1 MNTVLTT
8 DVLQAAVADEQR
20 AAKRRLAR
28 LHSIGRW
35 KALALIA
42 PLFLFLLAVFLV
54 PIAILLTRAVDNH
67 EVAAVLPKTATAL
80 AGRRG
85 DTAPTADAAQA
96 LVEDLRASP
105 REAVAE
111 VAKRLN
117 YYQSGLRSLMLKTA
131 RDVNAADTA
140 GISAIEKLKEIDERW
155 ADPATWSVIQRALP
169 QQTDF
174 YLLAAID
181 LKRDAQG
188 SIRQASDDNA
198 IYRDVIV
205 RTFAISA
212 SVMLICLLLGYPLAY
227 WIATAPPATA
237 RRLMLLVLLPF
248 WTSLLVRTTAW
259 VVVLQSGGVVN
270 SLLGWLGLVDPA
282 HPVELIHNRIGV
294 LIAMTHILLPFMVL
308 PIFSVMKSIPPNY
321 MRAAASLG
329 APPLSAF
336 LRVYLPLSLPGVS
349 AGGLLVFILAL
360 GYYITPALVGGAQD
374 QMLSYFIA
382 YFASQVTNWGMAA
395 ALSAT
400 LLVLV
405 LILYAVYHRIV
416 GIDKLR
422 MG

>member
-1 MNTVLTT
+1 
-8 DVLQAAVADEQR
+8 
-20 AAKRRLAR
+20 
-28 LHSIGRW
+28 
-35 KALALIA
+35 
-42 PLFLFLLAVFLV
+42 
-54 PIAILLTRAVDNH
+54 
-67 EVAAVLPKTATAL
+67 
-80 AGRRG
+80 
-85 DTAPTADAAQA
+85 
-96 LVEDLRASP
+96 
-105 REAVAE
+105 
-111 VAKRLN
+111 
-117 YYQSGLRSLMLKTA
+117 
-131 RDVNAADTA
+131 
-140 GISAIEKLKEIDERW
+140 
-155 ADPATWSVIQRALP
+155 
-169 QQTDF
+169 
-174 YLLAAID
+174 
-181 LKRDAQG
+181 
-188 SIRQASDDNA
+188 
-198 IYRDVIV
+198 
-205 RTFAISA
+205 
-212 SVMLICLLLGYPLAY
+212 MLICLLLGYPLAY

-270 SLLGWLGLVDPA
+270 SLLGWLGLVDPT
-282 HPVELIHNRIGV
+282 HPIELIHNRIGV

>member
-1 MNTVLTT
+1 MSTVLAT
-8 DVLQAAVADEQR
+8 DAGRSAGDEQR

-54 PIAILLTRAVDNH
+54 PIAILLTRAVDNR
-67 EVAAVLPKTATAL
+67 EVSAVLPKTTAAL
-80 AGRRG
+80 VDWKA
-85 DTAPTADAAQA
+85 DSPPTAAAADALIA
-96 LVEDLRASP
+96 DLRASP

-117 YYQSGLRSLMLKTA
+117 YYQSGLRSLLLKTA
-131 RDVNAADTA
+131 REVNAADPA
-140 GISAIEKLKEIDERW
+140 SASAIEKLKEIDERW
-155 ADPATWSVIQRALP
+155 ADPATWGVIQRALP

-174 YLLAAID
+174 YLLAAVD

-188 SIRQASDDNA
+188 AIRQASDDNA
-198 IYRDVIV
+198 IYRDVIA
-205 RTFAISA
+205 RTFAISG
-212 SVMLICLLLGYPLAY
+212 SVTLICLLLGYPLAF
-227 WIATAPPATA
+227 WIATAPAATA
-237 RRLMLLVLLPF
+237 RKLMLLVLLPF

-270 SLLGWLGLVDPA
+270 SLLGWLGIVDPA

>member
-1 MNTVLTT
+1 V
-8 DVLQAAVADEQR
+8 
-20 AAKRRLAR
+20 
-28 LHSIGRW
+28 
-35 KALALIA
+35 IA
-42 PLFLFLLAVFLV
+42 
-54 PIAILLTRAVDNH
+54 
-67 EVAAVLPKTATAL
+67 
-80 AGRRG
+80 
-85 DTAPTADAAQA
+85 
-96 LVEDLRASP
+96 
-105 REAVAE
+105 
-111 VAKRLN
+111 
-117 YYQSGLRSLMLKTA
+117 
-131 RDVNAADTA
+131 
-140 GISAIEKLKEIDERW
+140 
-155 ADPATWSVIQRALP
+155 
-169 QQTDF
+169 
-174 YLLAAID
+174 
-181 LKRDAQG
+181 
-188 SIRQASDDNA
+188 
-198 IYRDVIV
+198 
-205 RTFAISA
+205 RTFAISG

-227 WIATAPPATA
+227 WIATAPAATA
-237 RRLMLLVLLPF
+237 RKLMLLVLLPF

-259 VVVLQSGGVVN
+259 VVVLQSGGRIESATIADYAEDARQV
-270 SLLGWLGLVDPA
+270 LLWLEKQKG
-282 HPVELIHNRIGV
+282 IGV

-360 GYYITPALVGGAQD
+360 GYYITPALVGGPQD

>member
-1 MNTVLTT
+1 
-8 DVLQAAVADEQR
+8 
-20 AAKRRLAR
+20 
-28 LHSIGRW
+28 
-35 KALALIA
+35 
-42 PLFLFLLAVFLV
+42 
-54 PIAILLTRAVDNH
+54 
-67 EVAAVLPKTATAL
+67 
-80 AGRRG
+80 
-85 DTAPTADAAQA
+85 
-96 LVEDLRASP
+96 
-105 REAVAE
+105 
-111 VAKRLN
+111 
-117 YYQSGLRSLMLKTA
+117 
-131 RDVNAADTA
+131 
-140 GISAIEKLKEIDERW
+140 
-155 ADPATWSVIQRALP
+155 
-169 QQTDF
+169 
-174 YLLAAID
+174 
-181 LKRDAQG
+181 
-188 SIRQASDDNA
+188 
-198 IYRDVIV
+198 
-205 RTFAISA
+205 
-212 SVMLICLLLGYPLAY
+212 
-227 WIATAPPATA
+227 
-237 RRLMLLVLLPF
+237 VLLPF

-259 VVVLQSGGVVN
+259 VVVLQSGGVIN
-270 SLLGWLGLVDPA
+270 SLLGWLGLIDPA